1 MSILFDNIKK
11 FADKHPEK
19 LALRGSS
26 ARSIGTVEL
35 SYSQLWE
42 EVNLIKQQIIDKQV
56 QCIALRAENS
66 IDWIMIDLASLLAN
80 VVLIPIPM
88 FFSHL
93 QVQHILDTANIDLLI
108 GDWTN
113 FTSKE
118 PIKFAFL
125 DSYKLDNKS
134 IENKNIENKDIE
146 NKETVNK
153 NKTLSVF
160 PKTAKITFTSG
171 STGTPKGVCLSAEHL
186 ENVTQ
191 SLVNTINDIENKP
204 QRHLILLPLSTLLEN
219 ISGVYVPLQLGL
231 CSVIFSGKAVGLS
244 GSSHFDALTFCK
256 ILQQE
261 VPQSLVLT
269 PMLLQVLIQI
279 GSKQPLLI
287 ESLKFVA
294 VGGARVSPI
303 IMEQAASL
311 GIPAF
316 EGYGLS
322 ECGSVVSLNSP
333 LNNKFGSSGKPL
345 PHCKVTIENDGEIL
359 VTGSSMLCYLGQ
371 QASKD
376 TISTGDIGFL
386 DEDGYLHITGRKS
399 NLLITS
405 YGRNISPEWIESEA
419 QSYPELQGIVIMGD
433 GQPALTAVVPELGHA
448 LESKINAIKKLN
460 SMLPDYAHIGALLSI
475 PTFNN
480 NNHLMTSNGRPIRS
494 HFNQTFNPIIQDSVT
509 SPDSVNLVLIKE

>member
-1 MSILFDNIKK
+1 MSILFNNIKK
-11 FADKHPEK
+11 FAVQHPEK

-26 ARSIGTVEL
+26 ARSIDTVEL
-35 SYSQLWE
+35 SYSQLWD

-80 VVLIPIPM
+80 VILIPIPM
-88 FFSHL
+88 FFSHQ

-108 GDWTN
+108 GDWTS
-113 FTSKE
+113 FTAKE
-118 PIKFAFL
+118 SVKFAFL
-125 DSYKLDNKS
+125 DSYHLDNKI
-134 IENKNIENKDIE
+134 IEHKYIE
-146 NKETVNK
+146 NKETVHK

-186 ENVTQ
+186 EKVTQ
-191 SLVNTINDIENKP
+191 SLVNTIDNIENKP

-231 CSVIFSGKAVGLS
+231 CSVIFSGKEVGLS

-279 GSKQPLLI
+279 GANQPLLI

-345 PHCKVTIENDGEIL
+345 PHCEVTIENDGEIL
-359 VTGSSMLCYLGQ
+359 VTGSSMLGYLGQ

-376 TISTGDIGFL
+376 IIKTGDIGFL
-386 DEDGYLHITGRKS
+386 DDNGYLHITGRKN

-419 QSYPELQGIVIMGD
+419 QSHPELQGIVIMGD
-433 GQPALTAVVPELGHA
+433 GQSALTAVVPELGHA

-460 SMLPDYAHIGALLSI
+460 SILPDYAHIGTLLSI
-475 PTFNN
+475 PAFNN
-480 NNHLMTSNGRPIRS
+480 NNYLVTSNGRPIRS